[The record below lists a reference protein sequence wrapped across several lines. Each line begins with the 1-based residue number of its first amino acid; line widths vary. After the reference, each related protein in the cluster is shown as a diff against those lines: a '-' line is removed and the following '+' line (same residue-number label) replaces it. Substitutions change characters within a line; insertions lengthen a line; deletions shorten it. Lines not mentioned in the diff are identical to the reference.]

1 MEWIQ
6 IGQYQVSTDFLPS
19 SNFQGRAP
27 DDFRNGGSQHHSIAS
42 PATSNDLN
50 GNLPNL
56 KPNERAGR
64 CQRYSGSVCQEHLGN
79 KYIYVSQGLT
89 LDYIERQLQKSLMV
103 IKNSPDLSK
112 ECAKYAIPA
121 ICLSTLPLCDTQ
133 IQKPRK
139 VNNNVFLY
147 TYLVLLLFEYWK
159 VQQCIFLCLPT

>member
-1 MEWIQ
+1 MNRIISYKTYENTKTGNIPKCFFQ
-6 IGQYQVSTDFLPS
+6 I
-19 SNFQGRAP
+19 FQGRAP

-139 VNNNVFLY
+139 VNNNVF
-147 TYLVLLLFEYWK
+147 FIH
-159 VQQCIFLCLPT
+159 IFGFTFI